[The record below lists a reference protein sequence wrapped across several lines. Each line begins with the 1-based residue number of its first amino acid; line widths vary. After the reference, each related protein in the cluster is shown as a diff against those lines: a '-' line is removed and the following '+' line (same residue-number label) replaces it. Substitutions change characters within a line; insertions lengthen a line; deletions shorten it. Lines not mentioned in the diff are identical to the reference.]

1 MKVLVTGASGF
12 IGGAVCRTLAAS
24 GMDVLGAVRREA
36 ALPSGVTAFRVN
48 DINGNTDWR
57 QAVTGMDV
65 VLHLAGRAHVMHDHA
80 ADPLEM
86 FRAINRDGTAALA
99 DQAAAAGVKRFVFVS
114 SIKVNGDFAPVDHP
128 FRPENVP
135 APTDPYGISKAEAE
149 DALTFVA
156 ARYGME
162 IVVVRPP
169 LVHGPGV
176 KGNLAIL
183 TKALRRG
190 LPLPL
195 GSVNNNHRSLVGVDN
210 LTDLLRVC
218 LTHPDAVGR
227 TFLVKDDPDIST
239 AELIRRMAAGLH
251 RPARLLSVPPLL
263 LSPWATLVGKREE
276 AKRVLGS
283 LVVDDSLTRRVLN
296 WTPPLTLDEGIARM
310 VGGA

>member
-12 IGGAVCRTLAAS
+12 IGGTVCRTLAAS
-24 GMDVLGAVRREA
+24 GMTVLGAVRREA
-36 ALPSGVTAFRVN
+36 ALPAGVTAFRVD
-48 DINGNTDWR
+48 DINGDTDWR
-57 QAVTGMDV
+57 QAVTGMDA

-80 ADPLEM
+80 ADPLET

-114 SIKVNGDFAPVDHP
+114 SIKVNGDFAARDQP
-128 FRPENVP
+128 FRPENIP

-149 DALTFVA
+149 DALTFIA

-176 KGNLAIL
+176 KGNLATL
-183 TKALRRG
+183 TKALRLG

-195 GSVNNNHRSLVGVDN
+195 GLANHNHRSLVGVDN
-210 LTDLLRVC
+210 LTDLLHVC
-218 LTHPDAVGR
+218 LTHPDATGR
-227 TFLVKDDPDIST
+227 TFLVKDGPDLST
-239 AELIRRMAAGLH
+239 AELIYRMAAALH
-251 RPARLLSVPPLL
+251 RSARLLPIPPKL
-263 LSPWATLVGKREE
+263 LSVLATLVGKGDE
-276 AKRVLGS
+276 AKRLLGS

-296 WTPPLTLDEGIARM
+296 WTPPLSLDEGIARM
-310 VGGA
+310 VG